1 MPAIKYPWKVKSASS
16 NSHERSVCAP
26 GPCEYQLGWHRGVC
40 SQLELFRLPLPSTYF
55 STTTMGRRATTSR
68 AAVAAALLCSFTMA
82 TAHEHHDMLTEEQM
96 NAPID
101 SVLWIHMVLQAT
113 VWGILFPV
121 GMVLGIT
128 RSRWHVP
135 LQVSLLTYNLDC
147 A

>member
-1 MPAIKYPWKVKSASS
+1 MMPRLAMAAS
-16 NSHERSVCAP
+16 
-26 GPCEYQLGWHRGVC
+26 
-40 SQLELFRLPLPSTYF
+40 LFC
-55 STTTMGRRATTSR
+55 
-68 AAVAAALLCSFTMA
+68 VFTMA

-96 NAPID
+96 NAPVD

-135 LQVSLLTYNLDC
+135 LQVNPHTHNFDC